1 MKKRSLIDT
10 NIKCTKL
17 EIKRERKKM
26 IKKLYYSTAYK
37 EEEDFINK
45 QKDHL
50 KNFKKIVETLKS
62 YKIQEHI

>member
-1 MKKRSLIDT
+1 
-10 NIKCTKL
+10 
-17 EIKRERKKM
+17 M

>member
-1 MKKRSLIDT
+1 
-10 NIKCTKL
+10 
-17 EIKRERKKM
+17 M

-62 YKIQEHI
+62 YKIQESILKVSNPSESSKVSGSPDYD